1 MHNLDH
7 LSENEYLRERI
18 NPKCGDQF
26 YLHLSDL
33 LIGMK
38 RVASDE
44 KIKILDFGCGGS
56 PYRSLF
62 PNADYRRADIAGV
75 DQLDYEIPLT
85 SGPFSLQESANTF
98 DVILSSQVLEHVL
111 FPEYYLDEAYR
122 LLKPGGK
129 FIITTHGIFEDHSC
143 PGDYHRWTDSG
154 LTQLLQSRGFKIHET
169 WKITTGPRAALFL
182 FERFPLVPSSTSLFR
197 LFAMV
202 WQQLVKNYRSW
213 FHRECDRLTTKNRFN
228 HEHLHRHRLYLGIG
242 LVATKGTP

>member
-1 MHNLDH
+1 MSNLSH
-7 LSENEYLRERI
+7 LSQDEYLRERI
-18 NPKCGDQF
+18 APRPGDQF

-33 LIGMK
+33 LIAMK
-38 RVASDE
+38 RVASNNQ
-44 KIKILDFGCGGS
+44 IKLLDFGCGGS

-62 PNADYRRADIAGV
+62 PNADYRRADISGV
-75 DQLDYEIPLT
+75 DHIDYEIPIT
-85 SGPFSLQESANTF
+85 TGAFKINEIESAF
-98 DVILSSQVLEHVL
+98 DYILSSQVLEHVL
-111 FPEYYLDEAYR
+111 VPEHYLDEAYR

-129 FIITTHGIFEDHSC
+129 FLITTHGIFEDHSC

-154 LTQLLQSRGFKIHET
+154 LTQLLKSRGFEILET

-182 FERFPLVPSSTSLFR
+182 LDRFPLVPSSTSLFR

-213 FHRECDRLTTKNRFN
+213 FHRECDRLTTKNRFH

-242 LVATKGTP
+242 VVATKVSP